1 MTHNQEKVALVT
13 GSNKGIGFE
22 TVRQLISSG
31 VKTYL
36 TGRNE
41 RRVSQ
46 AVASLDAQGLKA
58 HKLVLDITSD
68 ASVSN
73 AANLFAQENECLDIL
88 INNAAIRIEEY
99 GKKPSQQSLD
109 EWQKTFESNIFGTV
123 RMTQA
128 FLPLL
133 QKSGMG
139 RIVNVSSLLGSI
151 GTHSNP
157 ESYAYSD
164 MFKSLPAYS
173 ASKSAVNSWT
183 AHLAYELRDTSI
195 KVNSVHPGYTKTDM
209 NDGDGELEVAKGAA
223 TSLRMALLEEN
234 GPTGTFVHLDQNV
247 PW

>member
-1 MTHNQEKVALVT
+1 MTNREKVALVT
-13 GSNKGIGFE
+13 GANKGIGME
-22 TVRQLISSG
+22 TVRQLVSNG

-36 TGRNE
+36 TGRHQG
-41 RRVSQ
+41 RVSR

-68 ASVSN
+68 KSV
-73 AANLFAQENECLDIL
+73 AAAVDQFELENKCLDIL
-88 INNAAIRIEEY
+88 INNAAIRIEKY
-99 GKKPSQQSLD
+99 GKKPSQQPLD
-109 EWQKTFESNIFGTV
+109 EWHKTFNSNVLGTV
-123 RMTQA
+123 RVTKA

-133 QKSGMG
+133 QKSRAG

-157 ESYAYSD
+157 DSYAYSD

-183 AHLAYELRDTSI
+183 AHLAYELRDTPI

-209 NDGDGELEVAKGAA
+209 NDGDGEFEVTRGAS
-223 TSLRMALLEEN
+223 TSLRMALLEED
-234 GPTGTFVHLDQNV
+234 GPTGTYVHLDQTV

>member
-1 MTHNQEKVALVT
+1 MTQNQEKIALVT
-13 GSNKGIGFE
+13 GSNKGIGLE

-36 TGRNE
+36 TGRDE
-41 RRVSQ
+41 GRVLR

-68 ASVSN
+68 VSVT
-73 AANLFAQENECLDIL
+73 AAAMLFEHENECLDIL
-88 INNAAIRIEEY
+88 INNAAIRIEKY
-99 GKKPSQQSLD
+99 GKKPSQQPLED
-109 EWQKTFESNIFGTV
+109 WQKTFDSNILGTV
-123 RMTQA
+123 RVTKA

-133 QKSGMG
+133 QKSSAG

-157 ESYAYSD
+157 DSYAYSD

-183 AHLAYELRDTSI
+183 AHLAYELRDTPI

-209 NDGDGELEVAKGAA
+209 NDGEGELEVAKGAS
-223 TSLRMALLEEN
+223 TSLRMALLDDN
-234 GPTGTFVHLDQNV
+234 GPTGTYVHLNRNV